1 VIRPHGG
8 PAARAGG
15 DDVVYGP
22 RDCRSASYAC
32 IPAFGME
39 ILFMMMADGSQPQ
52 LVRKFA
58 LSVHSRPSADI
69 LKMGPLKVM

>member
-1 VIRPHGG
+1 MERPHGG

-39 ILFMMMADGSQPQ
+39 IQFVRMARWIETSTCAQIRAISP
-52 LVRKFA
+52 LETKRR
-58 LSVHSRPSADI
+58 HS
-69 LKMGPLKVM
+69 